1 MARKKKELFPIEG
14 PPWDKKNTPWGQE
27 ADFYSQQSGDSFAK
41 CRDFVILSYLQYG
54 DPRPLVALFMTGK
67 APGPAVLRYVAGMMG
82 HPTHNKL
89 RNLPFEMFL
98 KGRNGKKPKDRELVW
113 RDFLLNKN
121 VEKEMA
127 LDKKYE
133 HAAVPDVAELS
144 GLGKQTVRD
153 AYDKYHPRRK
163 PKGK

>member
-1 MARKKKELFPIEG
+1 MARKKKEQFPIEG
-14 PPWDKKNTPWGQE
+14 HPWDKESTVWGHE
-27 ADFYSQQSGDSFAK
+27 ADWRSKEEGDSFEK
-41 CRDFVILSYLQYG
+41 WRDIVIADYLHDG
-54 DPRPLVALFMTGK
+54 DLRPLAALLMTGK

-89 RNLPFEMFL
+89 RDLPFEMII
-98 KGRNGKKPKDRELVW
+98 KGRNGRKKKDRELWW

-121 VEKEMA
+121 VEKEMSRG
-127 LDKKYE
+127 KKYE
-133 HAAVPDVAELS
+133 HAAVPDVAALS
-144 GLGKQTVRD
+144 GLGEQTVRD